1 MIPINLNLSGRLI
14 LAPMA
19 GFTDS
24 VFRMICKRFGAAMVF
39 TDLISARAITYK
51 NKKTFEMM
59 EFTEEERPIGIQL
72 CGSDPDVM
80 AEAAVIV
87 AERFHPDV
95 IDLNFGCPVKK
106 VVNKNEGSALLRD
119 IPLMSKIVSRVVN
132 AVNLPVSAK
141 IRSGWDKESENPVSV
156 VNMLESCGVS
166 FVTIHPRTRAQMY
179 KGMANWDWIRQVKEN
194 AHIPVIGNGDVL
206 GSQDAARMFQQTGC
220 DAIMIG
226 RGALGNPWIFQ
237 DAAMFQHDAVINSL
251 THQLPNSQQPDAAE
265 RLSLAMTHLKQSIEK
280 YGEYSGIRRM
290 RKHLVFYTHNLPRSR
305 ELRKHLIASKSMRDV
320 EDVFREYVELMKK
333 SEARSQNSES
343 RSQNCGRI
351 GF

>member
-1 MIPINLNLSGRLI
+1 MIPMSFNLSGRLI

-80 AEAAVIV
+80 AEAAIIV
-87 AERFHPDV
+87 VEKFHPDV

-119 IPLMSKIVSRVVN
+119 IHLMSKIANRVVN
-132 AVNLPVSAK
+132 AVDVPVSAK
-141 IRSGWDKESENPVSV
+141 IRSGWDKESEDPVSV
-156 VNMLESCGVS
+156 VHMLESCGVS
-166 FVTIHPRTRAQMY
+166 FVTIHPRTRAQGY
-179 KGMANWDWIRQVKEN
+179 KGMANWDWIRQVKEK
-194 AHIPVIGNGDVL
+194 AQIPVIGNGDVL
-206 GSQDAARMFQQTGC
+206 KPQDAVRMFQQTGC
-220 DAIMIG
+220 DAVMIG
-226 RGALGNPWIFQ
+226 RGALGNPWIFKDISASQ
-237 DAAMFQHDAVINSL
+237 QDGSTMQPDAAERLSLNSL
-251 THQLPNSQQPDAAE
+251 THQLPNSQVQPDTTEKCFA
-265 RLSLAMTHLKQSIEK
+265 AMTHLKQSIEK

-305 ELRKHLIASKSMRDV
+305 ELRKHLIAAKSMKDV
-320 EDVFREYVELMKK
+320 DGVFYEYMEFQK
-333 SEARSQNSES
+333 
-343 RSQNCGRI
+343 
-351 GF
+351 